1 MKSLNMMTDIWQI
14 SGETPI
20 RNDLMYFMK
29 QDKKV
34 RDGSLRFIIP
44 NSIGSTFVADGVD
57 LALVREII
65 DISSEKS

>member
-1 MKSLNMMTDIWQI
+1 
-14 SGETPI
+14 
-20 RNDLMYFMK
+20 MK